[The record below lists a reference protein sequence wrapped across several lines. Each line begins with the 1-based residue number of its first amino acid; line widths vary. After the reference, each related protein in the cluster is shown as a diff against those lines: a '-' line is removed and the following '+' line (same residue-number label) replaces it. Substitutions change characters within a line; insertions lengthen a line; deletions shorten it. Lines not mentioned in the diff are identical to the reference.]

1 MKRKDTRKNRK
12 GKAGSRKSGKGKRS
26 YDQAFKSVIAIPVIN
41 ASIIRLVHPDF
52 HHFSIRELVQYAQKD
67 HEELLTLRNEEI
79 WQGGHVLHG
88 DSVVQYCLPLPDQE
102 NMVPSRYLVNDE
114 MQREQDLPYSLPK
127 RSGMYAAGLAARG
140 YHAKLYEYSPQVI
153 SVWLLPV
160 RPGTLPRPPY
170 YLPWSGNAQDLNRY
184 LKNPKRWYTESREKR
199 MQAGRNTASQA
210 VCFVEFDG
218 ETDNR
223 TELQQL
229 LCHLFYREKPD
240 YRFLASRGIRLTSK
254 EKKEV
259 DVMYMTQVIM
269 YEKGESSGIQKG
281 IQKGIRT
288 GRQES
293 QALFAWLKRQG
304 RRQDVEKALDFGPNY
319 DRLLA
324 EMRRKTA
331 AGN

>member
-1 MKRKDTRKNRK
+1 
-12 GKAGSRKSGKGKRS
+12 
-26 YDQAFKSVIAIPVIN
+26 
-41 ASIIRLVHPDF
+41 
-52 HHFSIRELVQYAQKD
+52 
-67 HEELLTLRNEEI
+67 
-79 WQGGHVLHG
+79 
-88 DSVVQYCLPLPDQE
+88 
-102 NMVPSRYLVNDE
+102 
-114 MQREQDLPYSLPK
+114 
-127 RSGMYAAGLAARG
+127 
-140 YHAKLYEYSPQVI
+140 
-153 SVWLLPV
+153 
-160 RPGTLPRPPY
+160 
-170 YLPWSGNAQDLNRY
+170 
-184 LKNPKRWYTESREKR
+184 

-240 YRFLASRGIRLTSK
+240 YRFLASRRIRLTSK

-293 QALFAWLKRQG
+293 QALFAWLKDRDAA
-304 RRQDVEKALDFGPNY
+304 RMWKRPWISGPNY